1 MLAALAY
8 SEGDDVSAQLL
19 SGVTAVDPTPLERVG
34 AGDPAAVQAC
44 VQAYGSLVWA
54 LTRRGLA
61 SQADAED
68 AVQEIFVDL
77 WRSAARFDPAK
88 GSDKGF
94 VAMVARRR
102 LIDRRRRA
110 GRRPDLHA
118 LSDGFD
124 AASDAHERIEPR
136 VEAVGVLEALNAIR
150 DDHRRLIE
158 LSLLEGL
165 SHSEIAEVTGM
176 PLGTVKSGIRRG
188 LKAARDLLVAKGW
201 PEPRRS
207 PQ

>member
-1 MLAALAY
+1 MLAVLAH
-8 SEGDDVSAQLL
+8 SEGDDVSAPLRY
-19 SGVTAVDPTPLERVG
+19 GVTVVDRTPLERVG
-34 AGDPAAVQAC
+34 AGDPAAVQKC
-44 VQAYGSLVWA
+44 VEAYGSLVWA
-54 LTRRGLA
+54 LTRRALA

-68 AVQEIFVDL
+68 AVQEIFIDL
-77 WRSAARFDPAK
+77 WRSADRFDPAK

-110 GRRPDLHA
+110 SRRPDLHA
-118 LSDGFD
+118 LPDGFD
-124 AASDAHERIEPR
+124 AASDAHERVESR
-136 VEAVGVLEALNAIR
+136 VEAMGVFEILQTIR